1 MIYIKVRESNIEFL
15 RITAIIMVIGLHYL
29 NSKMG
34 GALGAL
40 SRVHINYYI
49 AHYIESLNIVAVNLF
64 VIVSAYFLVDKSI
77 PKISKIIKLVIL
89 AYFYGFLFYIIGI
102 IFNINEFSFIELIKS
117 INPFLDGGYWF
128 IKIYIILY
136 LLSPFINKFIST
148 LNKKSHKGVIIL
160 IGIFFSVWPS
170 FLPQAPNND
179 GGYGIISFIFLY
191 LIVAYI
197 KKYYNNN
204 KSTRYYICI
213 YFLAVSITF
222 IFSII
227 PFNSAWTYNFVFN
240 IIGSIALFLGVK
252 QIKLKSNIINYI
264 ATYTFEIYL
273 IHFNKTM
280 IILVFKGLLRCEDF
294 YYSKLFVI
302 NLIISIII
310 IFIISFII
318 EFIRRVIIKIIN
330 ELIINKLKLNIKS
343 IENKF
348 NISFCNLMYGNLI

>member
-1 MIYIKVRESNIEFL
+1 MIYIKARDSNIEIL
-15 RITAIIMVIGLHYL
+15 RIIAIIMVIGLHYL
-29 NSKMG
+29 NENMG

-40 SRVHINYYI
+40 SNGHINYYI

-77 PKISKIIKLVIL
+77 PKLSKIIKLVIL

-102 IFNINEFSFIELIKS
+102 ISNINKFSFIELIKS

-197 KKYYNNN
+197 KKYYKNN
-204 KSTRYYICI
+204 KSTRYYIGI

-227 PFNSAWTYNFVFN
+227 SFNSAWAYNFVFN
-240 IIGSIALFLGVK
+240 IIGSIALFLGIK

-273 IHFNKTM
+273 IHFNNIM
-280 IILVFKGLLRCEDF
+280 IILVFKGLLRCKDF
-294 YYSKLFVI
+294 YYSKLFII
-302 NLIISIII
+302 NLVGGIIT
-310 IFIISFII
+310 IFLISFII
-318 EFIRRVIIKIIN
+318 EFIRRMVIN
-330 ELIINKLKLNIKS
+330 LIDKLIPNRLKLSIKS

-348 NISFCNLMYGNLI
+348 NISFCNLIYGNLI